1 MESFSQFLEK
11 WVAEVVGKKV
21 TVTDDF
27 VPVTDKP
34 QIIIF
39 LREFTSA
46 APSHQYI
53 NRHLELGVH
62 YLICADGKQSPSE
75 SNALLQSLIF
85 AAMEHREI
93 NVDLSPPPPEFW
105 LSLGI
110 KARPCFNVIAK
121 EIKERTIE
129 KIPVVTE
136 PVIVNA
142 ATKALLHGIVKSP
155 NNTPMPGVEVKI
167 AGDNITV
174 KTDNTGR
181 FQFEA
186 LMPEPDEK
194 KIIVRRKQYWIEQT
208 VSISKSPVEIIFK
221 P

>member
-1 MESFSQFLEK
+1 MESFSQFLEN
-11 WVAEVVGKKV
+11 WVAGVVGKKV
-21 TVTDDF
+21 TLTNDF

-46 APSHQYI
+46 PPSHQYT
-53 NRHLELGVH
+53 NKHLELGVR
-62 YLICADGKQSPSE
+62 YLICADGKQSLPE
-75 SNALLQSLIF
+75 GNALLQSLIF
-85 AAMEHREI
+85 AAMEHKAL
-93 NVDLSPPPPEFW
+93 NVDLSPPPSEFW

-110 KARPCFNVIAK
+110 KARPCFNIIAK

-142 ATKALLHGIVKSP
+142 ATKAVLHGSVKSP
-155 NNTPMPGVEVKI
+155 NNLPLPGVEVKM

-174 KTDNTGR
+174 KTDNAGQ

-186 LMPEPDEK
+186 LMPEPDKK